1 MLFIKDIELWVSA
14 KAKVL
19 NQTLSNRKV
28 LGVNYWPKWG
38 VYLPVKDHP
47 LIESGFE
54 ATQSGRVIREGLW
67 RARMKEDSAG

>member
-1 MLFIKDIELWVSA
+1 MLSIKDIELWVSA

-19 NQTLSNRKV
+19 NQTLSNHKV

-47 LIESGFE
+47 LIEGRFE
-54 ATQSGRVIREGLW
+54 ATQSAKVTQEGLR

>member
-1 MLFIKDIELWVSA
+1 MLSIKDIELWVSA

-19 NQTLSNRKV
+19 NQTLSNCKV

>member
-19 NQTLSNRKV
+19 NQTLSNCKV

>member
-1 MLFIKDIELWVSA
+1 MLSIKDIELWVSA
-14 KAKVL
+14 KTKVL

>member
-1 MLFIKDIELWVSA
+1 MLSTKDIELWVSA

-38 VYLPVKDHP
+38 VHLPVKDHP

>member
-1 MLFIKDIELWVSA
+1 MLSIKDIELWVSA

>member
-1 MLFIKDIELWVSA
+1 MLSTKDIELWVSA

>member
-1 MLFIKDIELWVSA
+1 MLSTKDIELWVSA

-38 VYLPVKDHP
+38 VYLRVKDHP

>member
-1 MLFIKDIELWVSA
+1 LLSIKDIELWVSA